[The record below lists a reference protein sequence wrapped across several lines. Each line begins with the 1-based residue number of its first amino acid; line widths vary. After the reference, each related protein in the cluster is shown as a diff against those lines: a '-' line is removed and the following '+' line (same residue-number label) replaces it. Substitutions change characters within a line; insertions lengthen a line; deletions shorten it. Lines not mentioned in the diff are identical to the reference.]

1 MTWET
6 IKPDWTTDMS
16 DETLDTLER
25 TLMTMLDHEQSVAYE
40 FLHNDYNC
48 ALSAAIMDHDDEYL
62 EQAKSIKEKVDR
74 IVNTHNSV
82 KDLVKRLVAQAKLAN
97 ELHENCCKR
106 SINQ

>member
-6 IKPDWTTDMS
+6 IKPDWSTDMS

-40 FLHNDYNC
+40 FLNNDYNC
-48 ALSAAIMDHDDEYL
+48 AYSAGIMQDDIGYIK
-62 EQAKSIKEKVDR
+62 QAERIKEKVDK
-74 IVNTHNSV
+74 IVNTHKSV
-82 KDLVKRLVAQAKLAN
+82 KELVKRLVAQAKLAN
-97 ELHENCCKR
+97 ELHENFCKR

>member
-1 MTWET
+1 
-6 IKPDWTTDMS
+6 
-16 DETLDTLER
+16 
-25 TLMTMLDHEQSVAYE
+25 
-40 FLHNDYNC
+40 
-48 ALSAAIMDHDDEYL
+48 MDHDDEYL

-97 ELHENCCKR
+97 ELHENFCKR